1 MTGPIT
7 PIIAGNDI
15 LLNAAVNNKD
25 SRYRLSKFVRW
36 LNERQLSWYQPT
48 LAAYRDDLLARG
60 LAPATV
66 SAHLSTIRAR
76 YQTLLRVRDLF
87 FNLAPR
93 TFPDGTPLGP
103 ADRKAMV
110 DEIITRLQHAV
121 APQTAP
127 VQTVIR
133 QDRPDQDHLRLT
145 RPQANALLAAP
156 GVESLAGLRDTV
168 VIALMLSTGIREA
181 ELSALTV
188 ADLRQRLGGELALH
202 VRRGKGCKERLI
214 PYGALEWVLA
224 VADSWL
230 ARAGIEA
237 GPVVRG
243 FYKGNQRLRPGRLS
257 VRAIQYI
264 LADYPVMIDGQL
276 RAVKPHDLRRTYAR
290 RLYQAGVRVE
300 AIRQN
305 LGHTDLKTTLGYIG
319 ALDVDARRPPQI
331 YDFDLSRLISA
342 VGENGEAG

>member
-1 MTGPIT
+1 MTGQIIT
-7 PIIAGNDI
+7 LTRGNDI
-15 LLNAAVNNKD
+15 LLQTAADNKD

-36 LNERQLSWYQPT
+36 LNARQLSWYQPS

-60 LAPATV
+60 LAPSTV

-76 YQTLLRVRDLF
+76 YRTLLRERDLF
-87 FNLAPR
+87 FNLSPR
-93 TFPDGTPLGP
+93 HYEDGTPLGP

-110 DEIITRLQHAV
+110 DEIITRLEHAI

-127 VQTVIR
+127 VQTVVR
-133 QDRPDQDHLRLT
+133 QDRPDSDQLRLT

-156 GVESLAGLRDTV
+156 GVETLAGLRDTV
-168 VIALMLSTGIREA
+168 VMALMLSTGIREA
-181 ELSALTV
+181 ELSALEV
-188 ADLRQRLGGELALH
+188 ADLRQQLGGELALH

-214 PYGALEWVLA
+214 PYGALQWVLA
-224 VADSWL
+224 VVDRWME
-230 ARAGIEA
+230 RAGIDE
-237 GPVVRG
+237 GPVVRS

-264 LADYPVMIDGQL
+264 LAAHPVMIDGKL
-276 RAVKPHDLRRTYAR
+276 KAVKPHDLRRTYAR

-305 LGHTDLKTTLGYIG
+305 LGHADLKTTLGYIG
-319 ALDVDARRPPQI
+319 TLDVEARRPPQI
-331 YDFDLSRLISA
+331 YDFDLSQLSRPPHI
-342 VGENGEAG
+342 